1 MDSIAGV
8 ECNAAELIIFTP
20 SCFKPCKRFACRDH
34 SEVWLAPQ
42 LEAIQKVQYL
52 LGVGN
57 ATRPR
62 PYLANNMWKWG
73 MGNVRSVA
81 EWEAFSGV
89 DFKAGTVNA
98 GHKFCTTDVPDEVP
112 GRVCRVV
119 DEGGTDR

>member
-8 ECNAAELIIFTP
+8 ECNAADLILFTP
-20 SCFKPCKRFACRDH
+20 SCVARRDH
-34 SEVWLAPQ
+34 SKTWLAPQ

-62 PYLANNMWKWG
+62 PYLANNMWQWG
-73 MGNVRSVA
+73 MGAVRSVA

-89 DFKAGTVNA
+89 EFKTGTVNA

-119 DEGGTDR
+119 DEGGTER